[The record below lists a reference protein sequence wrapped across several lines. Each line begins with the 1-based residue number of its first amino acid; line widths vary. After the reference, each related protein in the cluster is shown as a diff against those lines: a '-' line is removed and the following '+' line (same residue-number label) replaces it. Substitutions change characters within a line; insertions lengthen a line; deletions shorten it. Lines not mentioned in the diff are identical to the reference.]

1 MLNLRD
7 RLPGTSGNR
16 SFSKKLV
23 LILLVTGLVGL
34 GILFWYANQ
43 LVVSINPEDG
53 LPKQCFTA
61 ERGEEW
67 KIEFTHSVQLT
78 TVEEFFRVNGADDMV
93 MTHTRYQ
100 SLGVGLP
107 YSPVEGRLTTTP
119 DGKFIL
125 QMDRPYKTVKLRTAV
140 QAMPRIIHK
149 NKVYDLC
156 DLYGQG
162 TLVEIKA
169 EKRYQYWLN

>member
-1 MLNLRD
+1 MTNLKD

-16 SFSKKLV
+16 SFLKKTIV
-23 LILLVTGLVGL
+23 ILVTVLVGL

-43 LVVSINPEDG
+43 LVVSINPEAG

-61 ERGEEW
+61 EIGEKW
-67 KIEFTHSVQLT
+67 HIAFTHSVQLT
-78 TVEEFFRVNGADDMV
+78 TVEEFFRVDGADDMV

-107 YSPVEGRLTTTP
+107 YSPAEGTFTNTP

-125 QMDRPYKTVKLRTAV
+125 KMDRPYKNVKLRTAI
-140 QAMPRIIHK
+140 QAKPVIIHK
-149 NKVYDLC
+149 NKTYDLC
-156 DLYGQG
+156 KLYGQG

-169 EKRYQYWLN
+169 EKRYRYWLN

>member
-1 MLNLRD
+1 MLNLRG
-7 RLPGTSGNR
+7 RSPGTSGGR
-16 SFSKKLV
+16 SFSKK
-23 LILLVTGLVGL
+23 IIFTLVTVLVGL

-43 LVVSINPEDG
+43 LVVSINPEAG

-61 ERGEEW
+61 QIGEVW
-67 KIEFTHSVQLT
+67 NIAFTHSVQLT
-78 TVEEFFRVNGADDMV
+78 TVEEFFRVDGIDKLM

-107 YSPVEGRLTTTP
+107 YSPAEGTLIHTS

-125 QMDRPYKTVKLRTAV
+125 KMDRPYKTVTLRTAV
-140 QAMPRIIHK
+140 QAKPRIVHQG
-149 NKVYDLC
+149 KVYDLC

-162 TLVEIKA
+162 TLVEIRA
-169 EKRYQYWLN
+169 EKRYQYWFN

>member
-1 MLNLRD
+1 MMNLRD

-16 SFSKKLV
+16 SFSKKMILISVTV
-23 LILLVTGLVGL
+23 L
-34 GILFWYANQ
+34 
-43 LVVSINPEDG
+43 
-53 LPKQCFTA
+53 
-61 ERGEEW
+61 EEW
-67 KIEFTHSVQLT
+67 NIEFTHSVQLT
-78 TVEEFFRVNGADDMV
+78 TVEEFFRVDGADDLV

-107 YSPVEGRLTTTP
+107 YSPAEGILTNTP

-125 QMDRPYKTVKLRTAV
+125 KMDRPYKTVKLRTAV
-140 QAMPRIIHK
+140 QAKPRIIHK

>member
-1 MLNLRD
+1 M
-7 RLPGTSGNR
+7 
-16 SFSKKLV
+16 F
-23 LILLVTGLVGL
+23 
-34 GILFWYANQ
+34 FA
-43 LVVSINPEDG
+43 SINLLIFGSMKTKRTVFEVNDVYRVMENSE
-53 LPKQCFTA
+53 LIYTFTNS
-61 ERGEEW
+61 EKLKR
-67 KIEFTHSVQLT
+67 
-78 TVEEFFRVNGADDMV
+78 EEFFRVDGADDLV

-107 YSPVEGRLTTTP
+107 YSPAEGILTNTP

-125 QMDRPYKTVKLRTAV
+125 KMDRPYKTVKLRTAV
-140 QAMPRIIHK
+140 QAKPRIIHK

>member
-1 MLNLRD
+1 MMNLRD
-7 RLPGTSGNR
+7 RLPGTSGTR
-16 SFSKKLV
+16 SFSKKMI
-23 LILLVTGLVGL
+23 LISVTVLVGL

-61 ERGEEW
+61 KRGEEW
-67 KIEFTHSVQLT
+67 NIAFTHSVQLT
-78 TVEEFFRVNGADDMV
+78 TVEEFFRVDGADDMV

-107 YSPVEGRLTTTP
+107 YSPAEGILTNTP

-125 QMDRPYKTVKLRTAV
+125 KMDRPYKTVKLRTAV
-140 QAMPRIIHK
+140 QAKPRIIHK